1 MIVVYLITILTIL
14 WVMLVGELFLKGNKL
29 SIVGES
35 KIDKSLDGLKNLIT
49 KILVE
54 EGCRSVG
61 MIDVAI
67 RAGGNSEETRKW
79 RPLLRRVRLA
89 AVHLQSQNLVTG
101 IRKGKEVDIK
111 TTKGV
116 IRLQLHSSQTV

>member
-1 MIVVYLITILTIL
+1 MD
-14 WVMLVGELFLKGNKL
+14 
-29 SIVGES
+29 ES
-35 KIDKSLDGLKNLIT
+35 KIDKSLNGLKNLIT
-49 KILVE
+49 RILVE
-54 EGCRSVG
+54 EECRSIG

-67 RAGGNSEETRKW
+67 RAGGKSEETKKW

-101 IRKGKEVDIK
+101 GRKGKEVDIK

-116 IRLQLHSSQTV
+116 IRLQLHSSQII

>member
-1 MIVVYLITILTIL
+1 M
-14 WVMLVGELFLKGNKL
+14 
-29 SIVGES
+29 SIVDES
-35 KIDKSLDGLKNLIT
+35 KIDKSLNGLKNLIT
-49 KILVE
+49 RILVE
-54 EGCRSVG
+54 EGCRSIG

-67 RAGGNSEETRKW
+67 RAGGKSEETKKW

-101 IRKGKEVDIK
+101 VRKGKEVDIK

-116 IRLQLHSSQTV
+116 IRLQLHPSQTV

>member
-1 MIVVYLITILTIL
+1 M
-14 WVMLVGELFLKGNKL
+14 

-116 IRLQLHSSQTV
+116 IRLQLYSSQTV

>member
-1 MIVVYLITILTIL
+1 MD
-14 WVMLVGELFLKGNKL
+14 
-29 SIVGES
+29 ES
-35 KIDKSLDGLKNLIT
+35 KIDKSLNGLKNLIT
-49 KILVE
+49 RILVE
-54 EGCRSVG
+54 EECRSIG

-67 RAGGNSEETRKW
+67 RAGGKSEETKKW

-101 IRKGKEVDIK
+101 VRKGKEVDIK

-116 IRLQLHSSQTV
+116 IRLQLHSSQII

>member
-1 MIVVYLITILTIL
+1 MDEY
-14 WVMLVGELFLKGNKL
+14 
-29 SIVGES
+29 
-35 KIDKSLDGLKNLIT
+35 KIDKSLTGLKNLIT
-49 KILVE
+49 RILVE
-54 EGCRSVG
+54 EGCRSIG

-67 RAGGNSEETRKW
+67 RAGGKSEETKKW

-101 IRKGKEVDIK
+101 VRKGKEVDIK

-116 IRLQLHSSQTV
+116 IRLQLHSSQII

>member
-1 MIVVYLITILTIL
+1 VD
-14 WVMLVGELFLKGNKL
+14 
-29 SIVGES
+29 ES
-35 KIDKSLDGLKNLIT
+35 KIDKSLNGLKNLIT
-49 KILVE
+49 RILVE
-54 EGCRSVG
+54 EECRSIG

-67 RAGGNSEETRKW
+67 RAGGKSEETKKW

-101 IRKGKEVDIK
+101 VRKGKEVDIK

>member
-1 MIVVYLITILTIL
+1 M
-14 WVMLVGELFLKGNKL
+14 

-35 KIDKSLDGLKNLIT
+35 RIDKSLDGLKNLIT

-67 RAGGNSEETRKW
+67 RAGGSSEETRKW

-89 AVHLQSQNLVTG
+89 AVHLQSQNLVPG

-111 TTKGV
+111 TSKGV
-116 IRLQLHSSQTV
+116 LRLELHSSQRL

>member
-1 MIVVYLITILTIL
+1 M
-14 WVMLVGELFLKGNKL
+14 
-29 SIVGES
+29 SIVDKS
-35 KIDKSLDGLKNLIT
+35 KIDKSLNGLKNLIT
-49 KILVE
+49 RILVE
-54 EGCRSVG
+54 EGCRSIG

-67 RAGGNSEETRKW
+67 RAGGKSEETKKW

-101 IRKGKEVDIK
+101 VRKGKEVDIK

>member
-1 MIVVYLITILTIL
+1 
-14 WVMLVGELFLKGNKL
+14 L
-29 SIVGES
+29 SIAHES
-35 KIDKSLDGLKNLIT
+35 KIDKSVNGLKNLIT

-67 RAGGNSEETRKW
+67 RAGGNSEETKKW

-89 AVHLQSQNLVTG
+89 AVHLQSQKWGAG
-101 IRKGKEVDIK
+101 IRKGKEVDLK

-116 IRLQLHSSQTV
+116 IRLQLHPSQTV

>member
-1 MIVVYLITILTIL
+1 MLI
-14 WVMLVGELFLKGNKL
+14 GELFLKGSEL
-29 SIVGES
+29 STADGP

-49 KILVE
+49 RILLE
-54 EGCRSVG
+54 EECRSIG

-67 RAGGNSEETRKW
+67 RAGGKSEETKKW

-101 IRKGKEVDIK
+101 VRKGKEVDIK

-116 IRLQLHSSQTV
+116 IRLQLHSSQII